1 MIDWGKSVFM
11 DKTTKVGGTDYVEP
25 FSIKLE
31 PGTKAVRQR
40 TRPLTPFKVETL
52 KKQLAHWSA
61 DGVIALSD
69 SLWALPLVL

>member
-1 MIDWGKSVFM
+1 MWNPS
-11 DKTTKVGGTDYVEP
+11 
-25 FSIKLE
+25 LE

-52 KKQLAHWSA
+52 KKQLADWSA

-69 SLWALPLVL
+69 SLWALVPS